1 MFLLSR
7 TSGAF
12 KSAQVNCMIITS
24 SMCPI
29 QLFQTR
35 FQLYCRQQHFN
46 SFDKEEHLKG
56 NRVWN
61 VFLVHFSMDP
71 DSQSPFD
78 VVKLLKKMFEE
89 VWDCDFERSEQLKF
103 AKFLRS
109 APTMVAPCGSLN
121 SWNQWINDRPL
132 YQSLFRPLQVECF
145 LLPFQNLLSSTTQP
159 AFGCSKSIME
169 ILVPCVKFVQSQQ

>member
-1 MFLLSR
+1 MTKKNTLKATESEMF
-7 TSGAF
+7 F
-12 KSAQVNCMIITS
+12 
-24 SMCPI
+24 
-29 QLFQTR
+29 
-35 FQLYCRQQHFN
+35 LYILAWTQIHSHQ
-46 SFDKEEHLKG
+46 
-56 NRVWN
+56 
-61 VFLVHFSMDP
+61 
-71 DSQSPFD
+71 FD